1 MTLGNNSGSDII
13 GISIKRQML
22 MLRIERLLF
31 VYLDVRRANQLSYT
45 LYKEKRIFIQS
56 QRTNWESSGLE
67 MSWANDSRREHT
79 LFLYEG
85 IHTLSYSLWLVP
97 SCLPAHG
104 YVFVWFF
111 KYDVMCLDCW
121 ISDWGEQRVFGFV
134 RNFTKCSTSTRYIR
148 EGLFVGIWCHIQH

>member
-56 QRTNWESSGLE
+56 QRTN
-67 MSWANDSRREHT
+67 
-79 LFLYEG
+79 
-85 IHTLSYSLWLVP
+85 
-97 SCLPAHG
+97 
-104 YVFVWFF
+104 
-111 KYDVMCLDCW
+111 
-121 ISDWGEQRVFGFV
+121 
-134 RNFTKCSTSTRYIR
+134 
-148 EGLFVGIWCHIQH
+148 